1 MRSVIR
7 LVPGPTTISAETRR
21 IYGEAWDA
29 SPDTNDA
36 FFERYAQCAAR
47 LGELLEARR
56 PGTTVALMSGEAM
69 AALWGAVKS
78 VVGPGDRVVCL
89 SNGLFGSGFAG
100 MARAAG
106 GTATL
111 LESDWRGPL
120 DTAALAA
127 ELARQ
132 PAKLVTAV
140 HCETPS
146 GQLNSAAVAEAG
158 RLCRA
163 HGALF
168 LVDFVASAFGA
179 RVSVDAWEIDLGLCG
194 SQKAL
199 SLPPDLGMVT
209 VSARAWEAAEAR
221 GYEGY
226 DALLPFRGAAER
238 RYMPYT
244 HNWRA
249 VEALAQR
256 LAAADLAESLA
267 RHERVARFC
276 RARLAALGLQ
286 LYGAPELASPTVT
299 AVLVPPAWQWPELR
313 ARLLEEGLELGGSY
327 GPLKDR
333 VMRVGHMGSQADM
346 ELVAAA
352 LDRLEKVL
360 RSKL

>member
-7 LVPGPTTISAETRR
+7 LLPGPTTISAETRR
-21 IYGEAWDA
+21 IYGEPWDT

-36 FFERYAQCAAR
+36 FFERYAQCTAK
-47 LGELLEARR
+47 LGDLLEARR

-69 AALWGAVKS
+69 VALWGAVKS

-89 SNGLFGSGFAG
+89 SNGLFGTGFAD

-106 GTATL
+106 AATTL

-120 DTAALAA
+120 DTAKLAG

-146 GQLNSAAVAEAG
+146 GQLNTAAVAEAG
-158 RLCRA
+158 RVCRA

-168 LVDFVASAFGA
+168 LVDFVASAFGT
-179 RVSVDAWEIDLGLCG
+179 RVSVDDWEIDLGLCG
-194 SQKAL
+194 TQKVL
-199 SLPPDLGMVT
+199 SLPQDLGLVS
-209 VSARAWEAAEAR
+209 VSARAWKAVEAR
-221 GYEGY
+221 RYEGY
-226 DALLPFRGAAER
+226 DALLPFRTAVER
-238 RYMPYT
+238 RHMPYT

-249 VEALAQR
+249 IEALAQR
-256 LAAADLAESLA
+256 LQETDLAESFA
-267 RHERVARFC
+267 RHERVAHQC
-276 RARLAALGLQ
+276 RTRLARMGLA

-299 AVLVPPAWQWPELR
+299 AALVPPGWTWPELR
-313 ARLLEEGLELGGSY
+313 GRLLEEGVELGGSY
-327 GPLKDR
+327 GPLKDK
-333 VMRVGHMGSQADM
+333 VMRVGHMGSQADS
-346 ELVAAA
+346 ELVATA

-360 RSKL
+360 RSKM

>member
-1 MRSVIR
+1 MIR
-7 LVPGPTTISAETRR
+7 MVPGPTAISAETRR

-29 SPDTNDA
+29 SPDTNEA
-36 FFERYAQCAAR
+36 FFERYAECSQR
-47 LGELLEARR
+47 LAELLEARR

-69 AALWGAVKS
+69 VALWGAVKS
-78 VVGPGDRVVCL
+78 VVGPGDRVLCL
-89 SNGLFGSGFAG
+89 SNGLFGSGFAD

-106 GTATL
+106 SAATL

-120 DTAALAA
+120 DTAALER
-127 ELARQ
+127 ELVRAPTR
-132 PAKLVTAV
+132 LVTAV

-146 GQLNSAAVAEAG
+146 GLLNTAAVAEAG

-179 RVSVDAWEIDLGLCG
+179 RVSVDEWEIDLGLCG

-199 SLPPDLGMVT
+199 SLPPDLGIIT
-209 VSARAWEAAEAR
+209 VSARAWEAVEAR

-226 DALLPFRGAAER
+226 DALLPFRTALER

-256 LAAADLAESLA
+256 LAATDLAESLA

-276 RARLAALGLQ
+276 RERLAQMGLTP
-286 LYGAPELASPTVT
+286 YGAPELAAPTVT
-299 AVLVPPAWQWPELR
+299 AVPVPPGWSWGELR
-313 ARLLEEGLELGGSY
+313 AALLAEGVELGGSY
-327 GPLKDR
+327 GPLKDK
-333 VMRVGHMGSQADM
+333 VMRVGHMGSQADL
-346 ELVAAA
+346 ELVAVA

-360 RSKL
+360 RSK